1 MKSGKTLVELATEIQ
16 NQAQEKR
23 DYIADTRTLELTDAG
38 ELVINI
44 DEPQALAV
52 TNHTHEQIAARVGIP
67 AKYYQRM
74 LTTAPNLLAANVN
87 HWFGNNPEKRM
98 IRTLNG
104 RARAFL
110 SDRYRRIDHY
120 EVLETVLPVV
130 AEMGDGVQIVSTE
143 ITESRLYLKFVNP
156 RLELEVSKGDIVQA
170 GASISNSEVGLGA
183 IKVEPLV
190 YRLICTNGMISQDF
204 STKKYHVG
212 RAAASEEQA
221 YELFTDETLKADD
234 EAFLLKIRDT
244 VRSAVDEAKF
254 STIVERLRS
263 AKEQKI
269 EGNPVKAVEIAA
281 KTFTLTQ
288 KESGSVLNHLI
299 QGGDLSAYGMLNAIT
314 RTAQDAEDY
323 DRATDLER
331 MGSQVLSLPASSW
344 REMALAS

>member
-1 MKSGKTLVELATEIQ
+1 MKSGKSLIELATEIQ
-16 NQAQEKR
+16 NQAQSKR

-44 DEPQALAV
+44 DEPQTLAV
-52 TNHTHEQIAARVGIP
+52 TEHTHSQISDRVGIP
-67 AKYYQRM
+67 HKYYQKM
-74 LTTAPNLLAANVN
+74 LQVAPNLLATNVN

-98 IRTLNG
+98 IRTLSG
-104 RARAFL
+104 QARAFL

-143 ITESRLYLKFVNP
+143 ITESRLYLKIVNP
-156 RLELEVSKGDIVQA
+156 RLELEVTKGDVVQA
-170 GASISNSEVGLGA
+170 GVAISNSEVGLGA

-190 YRLICTNGMISQDF
+190 YRLICTNGMIARDF
-204 STKKYHVG
+204 TTKKYHVG

-234 EAFLLKIRDT
+234 KAFMLKIRDT

-254 STIVERLRS
+254 STIVDRMRS

-281 KTFTLTQ
+281 KTFTLSQ
-288 KESGSVLNHLI
+288 KESGSILNHLI
-299 QGGDLSAYGMLNAIT
+299 SGGELSAYGMLNAIT

-323 DRATDLER
+323 DRATE
-331 MGSQVLSLPASSW
+331 LST
-344 REMALAS
+344 